1 MIENLKER
9 IQEEARYQIINCG
22 YGKTTIRSVAKACNI
37 GVGTMYNYFRS
48 KDELISSF
56 MLDDWHKCVGK
67 MEGAASDD
75 IEAFLRTIQ
84 EALAEFILKYKNLF
98 ADEDAIKA
106 FSSVFSKRH
115 TQLRGNIAKIII
127 RGLEKT
133 EFEDRQFLA
142 EHLAESI
149 INWSMEGVPFD
160 KQFSI
165 IQKLI

>member
-1 MIENLKER
+1 
-9 IQEEARYQIINCG
+9 
-22 YGKTTIRSVAKACNI
+22 
-37 GVGTMYNYFRS
+37 
-48 KDELISSF
+48 
-56 MLDDWHKCVGK
+56 

-149 INWSMEGVPFD
+149 INWSMEGIPFD